1 MVSGRW
7 PRFGILDMTVVL
19 LVLDGWVSAICQAP
33 ADVAASAGAAHR
45 HMPGNRTHS
54 LSSDTM
60 DNKR

>member
-1 MVSGRW
+1 
-7 PRFGILDMTVVL
+7 MTVVL